1 MKAIPLRLKPK
12 QDLRVEIETFCRNM
26 KIHSGCVLTCVGSLS
41 FAKLRMAG
49 GKSLIEKEGPFEILS
64 LAGTIS
70 NDGVHL
76 HCSLSDESGQ
86 VWGGH
91 LSKGSLIHTTA
102 EIVFGLLEDHSLNRN
117 IDPETGY
124 PELVVSANKD

>member
-1 MKAIPLRLKPK
+1 
-12 QDLRVEIETFCRNM
+12 
-26 KIHSGCVLTCVGSLS
+26 
-41 FAKLRMAG
+41 MAG

-64 LAGTIS
+64 LTGTIS

-91 LSKGSLIHTTA
+91 LCKGSLIHTTA
-102 EIVFGLLEDHSLNRN
+102 EIVLGLLEDHRLSREF
-117 IDPETGY
+117 DPKTGY
-124 PELVVSANKD
+124 PELVVRSNKL